1 MKKLTLSVAALT
13 IATMSYGQC
22 VLSATDSLKLEK
34 FELNEIINT
43 SEDMIEWIGY
53 DVENG
58 KIYEEYAKMYIENLE
73 EIITTTRNLIANKE

>member
-1 MKKLTLSVAALT
+1 
-13 IATMSYGQC
+13 
-22 VLSATDSLKLEK
+22 
-34 FELNEIINT
+34 
-43 SEDMIEWIGY
+43 MIEWIGY